1 MIGNTLTS
9 LLKRS
14 RAALDDPSR
23 QALKR
28 AVIYQL
34 IFGLV
39 LFVLYVVAVPWLEHA
54 DISLLVTAL
63 VVLLV
68 CCAVGLVL
76 VMRAYRPIR
85 DCYLARERAKR
96 PDDDGIGW
104 RGADGLILY
113 WRDCRLFGTAPGA
126 HRPRREPFVVRGA
139 RRCRQMGCAIL
150 GKLCF
155 ALVGNQGALI
165 ALVGNQSTKGV
176 PA

>member
-1 MIGNTLTS
+1 MSGNALTS

-14 RAALDDPSR
+14 WAAMDDPSR

-39 LFVLYVVAVPWLEHA
+39 SFVLYVVAVPWLEHA

-63 VVLLV
+63 VALLE

-76 VMRAYRPIR
+76 AVRAYRPVR

-104 RGADGLILY
+104 RGADALILY
-113 WRDCRLFGTAPGA
+113 WGILAVGTLPWDVAMIVYEVVTGASLGDVAVSVASFVFFAAMAVMACRRYA
-126 HRPRREPFVVRGA
+126 
-139 RRCRQMGCAIL
+139 L
-150 GKLCF
+150 GEWR
-155 ALVGNQGALI
+155 A
-165 ALVGNQSTKGV
+165 
-176 PA
+176 

>member
-1 MIGNTLTS
+1 MSGNALTS

-14 RAALDDPSR
+14 WAALDDPSR
-23 QALKR
+23 RALKR

-34 IFGLV
+34 VFGLV

-63 VVLLV
+63 VALLV

-76 VMRAYRPIR
+76 VMHAYRPIR

-113 WRDCRLFGTAPGA
+113 WATSGSSGRRLGRTAHAVNLLWCAVLGA
-126 HRPRREPFVVRGA
+126 AGRW
-139 RRCRQMGCAIL
+139 
-150 GKLCF
+150 
-155 ALVGNQGALI
+155 
-165 ALVGNQSTKGV
+165 GV
-176 PA
+176 LS